1 MHLVKLL
8 CYYVYYCLYFNSF
21 LYKLLWKLVILFIHF
36 VDFIF
41 TVFNQMSYLIDSI
54 IGKFKR
60 KKMYDKEFTKKISG
74 HFEDYTTMVNNFR
87 IKIQN
92 LDTSIINLIYR
103 EQNDKTIDIFTST
116 LCGFKYNDLI
126 YYKKFMDA
134 VLNDYDID
142 DKYKLHLFVKTD
154 LEYFRKLI
162 HELKCIKYE
171 HISIINKL
179 IYLHGITLDDILII
193 KEKSC
198 NDVFIYFICVLL
210 RNLCWWNHC
219 MKREELHNFISSI
232 YENMYTLD
240 DFEYKYINNGYLYN
254 KKFHENVLI
263 GYIKNNLYYY
273 SKSKINEYIEHLDN
287 NLLKLMKHIIKKEI
301 KRKFCKWFI

>member
-198 NDVFIYFICVLL
+198 SNIFIYFIRELL
-210 RNLCWWNHC
+210 RYLYTWSCDNIERKILID
-219 MKREELHNFISSI
+219 FISDI
-232 YENMYTLD
+232 YENVYMLD
-240 DFEYKYINNGYLYN
+240 DFEYVGIDLCG
-254 KKFHENVLI
+254 KKFYENVLI
-263 GYIKNNLYYY
+263 GYINRNLYYPLH
-273 SKSKINEYIEHLDN
+273 SPKISEWVEHLDN
-287 NLLKLMKHIIKKEI
+287 NLLKLIRHIIKKEI
-301 KRKFCKWFI
+301 KRKLCK